1 MIYDRCIL
9 HTPHS
14 MLITHCCIVIRHY
27 TCTLR
32 VFCDYAGYAQK
43 GAKVV
48 ILQA

>member
-14 MLITHCCIVIRHY
+14 MLITYFCIIIRCH

-32 VFCDYAGYAQK
+32 VFGDYVGYAHK
-43 GAKVV
+43 GAKVA